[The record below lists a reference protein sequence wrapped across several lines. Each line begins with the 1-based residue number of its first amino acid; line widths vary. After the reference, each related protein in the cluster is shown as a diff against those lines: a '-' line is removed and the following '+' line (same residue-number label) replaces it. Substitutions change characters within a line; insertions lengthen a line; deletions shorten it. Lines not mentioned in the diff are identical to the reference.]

1 MEVGAAYKTGVKGKG
16 LWIKD
21 GHSKGGFCFIS
32 SAGLDRMTTFSLSGP
47 NWTIAKKVIP
57 REYC

>member
-1 MEVGAAYKTGVKGKG
+1 MEVGAAYRTGVEGKG

-21 GHSKGGFCFIS
+21 GHSNGGFCFIS
-32 SAGLDRMTTFSLSGP
+32 NSGHHHMTVMKHSGP
-47 NWTIAKKVIP
+47 NWALAKKVIP